1 MAKYSSS
8 DEALNEILDN
18 IQNNMDEKNSD
29 LNVFIGKEKMDICND
44 FVILFYNSLL
54 NIINEYN
61 LSKTDIKAVLQILE
75 YMQYGNLVRM
85 SYAQLARDIGIDPSN
100 INKIIKKLKQS
111 YLLIERNNNLYLNPH
126 IIAKGRFKKKDNDA
140 KELLEYS
147 AELLDGTSVKPSI
160 LTKNIKNKMQNNFD
174 I

>member
-18 IQNNMDEKNSD
+18 IQTNMDEKNSD

-54 NIINEYN
+54 SIINEYN

-100 INKIIKKLKQS
+100 INKVIKKLKQS
-111 YLLIERNNNLYLNPH
+111 YLLIEKNNNLYLNPH

-160 LTKNIKNKMQNNFD
+160 LTHKIKHKMQNNFNT
-174 I
+174 